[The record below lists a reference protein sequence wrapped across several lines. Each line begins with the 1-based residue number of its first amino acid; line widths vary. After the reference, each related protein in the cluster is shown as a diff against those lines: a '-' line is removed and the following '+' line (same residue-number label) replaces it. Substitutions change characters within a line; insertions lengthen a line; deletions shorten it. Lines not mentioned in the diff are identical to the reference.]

1 VDNSVKL
8 PVAALS
14 VAVFFCVLTIGSLIV
29 RTSGGGGGGEAAL
42 AAQGATL
49 YTQLGC
55 QGCHS
60 VTGAAGVGPALNN
73 VYNNPQKLD
82 SGETVTADDTYMRAA
97 ILQPDTQIV
106 EGYTAG
112 VMSAGI
118 SGVLPRLNSGNT
130 TDALLAYLKSI
141 STAAPGAGASPSAG
155 RSTATADAG
164 SGTPRPVGT
173 PTVR

>member
-1 VDNSVKL
+1 MDNSVKL

-14 VAVFFCVLTIGSLIV
+14 VAIFFFVLTIGSLIV
-29 RTSGGGGGGEAAL
+29 RSSGGAGGGEAAL

-49 YTQLGC
+49 FTQLGC

-60 VTGAAGVGPALNN
+60 ISGAAGVGPALNN
-73 VYNNPQKLD
+73 AYYQTVILD
-82 SGETVTADDTYMRAA
+82 NGQQLVRDDTYMRTA
-97 ILQPDTQIV
+97 ILQPDAQV
-106 EGYTAG
+106 VQGYQAG

-118 SGVLPRLNSGNT
+118 SGVLPQLNSGNT

-141 STAAPGAGASPSAG
+141 SSASAAGASPSAG
-155 RSTATADAG
+155 GSTATADGG

>member
-1 VDNSVKL
+1 MDNSIKL

-14 VAVFFCVLTIGSLIV
+14 VALFFCVLTIGSLV
-29 RTSGGGGGGEAAL
+29 ARTSGGGDSNSL
-42 AAQGATL
+42 VTQGAAL

-55 QGCHS
+55 QGCHA
-60 VTGAAGVGPALNN
+60 VNGAAGVGPALNN
-73 VYNNPQKLD
+73 VYNKPVKLD
-82 SGETVTADDTYMRAA
+82 SGETVIADDNYMRAA

-106 EGYTAG
+106 EGYNAG

-118 SGVLPRLNSGNT
+118 AGVLPRLNSGNT

-141 STAAPGAGASPSAG
+141 SDAGGGAGASPSAG

-164 SGTPRPVGT
+164 SGTPRPIAT
-173 PTVR
+173 PTIR